1 MARRRTYTVAK
12 DFDEY
17 IMGLTKLTDA
27 TRGMIGMAIYDGA
40 KIVADAIHDEIQAL
54 PPMRKKVDGKMVYG
68 VSPAQKKGLLEGL
81 GISTIRD
88 DNGVRNVK
96 IGFDGYNDIDDN
108 GRWPH
113 GQPNVLVARWLVY
126 GTSIAPKNDF
136 IKRAIGKCKDKAE
149 SAMKTRIDESIHN
162 IYKTRE
168 I

>member
-1 MARRRTYTVAK
+1 MARKSYTVGK
-12 DFDEY
+12 GMDEY
-17 IMGLTKLTDA
+17 IKGLTTLTDA

-54 PPMRKKVDGKMVYG
+54 PPMRKKVDGKLVYG
-68 VSPAQKKGLLEGL
+68 VSPAQKKGLIDGL

-96 IGFDGYNDIDDN
+96 IGFDGYNAIVN
-108 GRWPH
+108 EKWPK
-113 GQPNVLVARWLVY
+113 GQPNVLVARWLVH

-149 SAMKTRIDESIHN
+149 SAMKMRIDESIHN

>member
-1 MARRRTYTVAK
+1 MARKTYTVGK
-12 DFDEY
+12 GMDEY
-17 IMGLTKLTDA
+17 IKGLTNLTDA

-54 PPMRKKVDGKMVYG
+54 PPMKKKVEGKTVFG

-96 IGFDGYNDIDDN
+96 IGFDGYNGVVN
-108 GRWPH
+108 AKWPK

-136 IKRAIGKCKDKAE
+136 IKRAISKCKDKAE
-149 SAMKTRIDESIHN
+149 SAMKTRIDETIHN
-162 IYKTRE
+162 IYNARE